1 MLKQLVVQN
10 IAIAENLTVEFDA
23 GLNVITGETGA
34 GKSILVDALTL
45 LRGHK
50 VDVSLIRTGSDVAVV
65 AATFLL
71 SHLGRV
77 RILLEE
83 LGLPPHPD
91 DANLLEIRRTL
102 YRNQKHK
109 AFVNDTPINA
119 KTLALI
125 ADELIDISSQFENQ
139 QLLDARTHTR
149 FLDLFCKNSQL
160 SDEYSA
166 AFLSFKEQ
174 LADLETIHKE
184 EEFRKREASL
194 YSFELKQIDDAGLS
208 EKEFVDVQSVV
219 MRGNKSV
226 AVKKVLSELDQSISE
241 SDQSCVSQLKFVKRG
256 LEKLHKLAAPAQE
269 LLKTSIGRVDE
280 IQMLLEELSLDLEKD
295 GRFFDIDEEVFENAS
310 ERMGLYNKILQKFGP
325 TLDKVHEHAEKCKTF
340 LNQSIDLESRY
351 KSLKKKTLVTIDACL
366 LLAEKLSLKRTEG
379 LNPLA
384 LAIQK
389 ELSALGMPRASFRSV
404 LKNEQISDA
413 MQLAFERHLAL
424 EFKSKNKE
432 KLYALGDNGFEHA
445 IFLLSAN
452 AGMEPQPIEKV
463 ASGGELSRVMLAIKN
478 VLFENDTMS
487 VFVFDEI
494 DTGISGNIASK
505 VGKKISEFCQRRQ
518 ALCITHLPQ
527 VACYANN
534 HFVVSKSV
542 SANKTT
548 TQIKLANAEE
558 RLHELASMISGE
570 KVSKESMAQ
579 ARNLVR
585 DARAEVRL

>member
-71 SHLGRV
+71 PHFCRA

-149 FLDLFCKNSQL
+149 FLDLFCKNSKLSEEYSLAFLNFKDQL
-160 SDEYSA
+160 SA
-166 AFLSFKEQ
+166 
-174 LADLETIHKE
+174 LETIHKE

-208 EKEFVDVQSVV
+208 DKEFVEVQSIV

-256 LEKLHKLAAPAQE
+256 LEKLHKLASPAQE

-295 GRFFDIDEEVFENAS
+295 GRFFDIDEDVFENAN
-310 ERMGLYNKILQKFGP
+310 ERMGIYNKILQKFGP
-325 TLDKVHEHAEKCKTF
+325 LLENVQEHAEKCRAF

-351 KSLKKKTLVTIDACL
+351 KEMQKNALGAIQSCLTLASQ
-366 LLAEKLSLKRTEG
+366 LSEKRTNG
-379 LNPLA
+379 LNSLA

-389 ELSALGMPRASFRSV
+389 ELGALGMPRASFRCV
-404 LKNEQISDA
+404 LKSEHIPEA
-413 MQLAFERHLAL
+413 LRAAFGSHLA
-424 EFKSKNKE
+424 SKLDAKNTE
-432 KLYALGDNGFEHA
+432 KLVSLGENGFEHA
-445 IFLLSAN
+445 LFLLSAN

-505 VGKKISEFCQRRQ
+505 VGKKISEFCQKRQ

-527 VACYANN
+527 VACYAKN

-542 SANKTT
+542 YANKTT

-585 DARAEVRL
+585 DARAEVRV